1 MPGFTI
7 ETQLG
12 VATAATQIEGGDAD
26 TNWHRWSAIPGHVKD
41 GSTPARAAD
50 HWNRSGAD
58 AALLADLGIRHYRMG
73 LEWARIEPSPGRF
86 DAAALHHY
94 RTELTG
100 LRQAGITPL
109 VTLWHFNNPGW
120 FDDAGGW
127 LGSDATG
134 RFVRYVHRV
143 VTEFRDLVTDWV
155 TVNEPNVYAVQGH
168 LFGVWPPGR
177 RSLNETIA
185 VMSSLAGA
193 HIAAYGAIK
202 QIQPS
207 ATVCVANHLRDFTP
221 ASPLN
226 PIHRLSARVID
237 HLFQGALTEAMSTGR
252 FPWPLRTPR
261 GVTPGTYADVQ
272 GINYYT
278 RDRITGPKPSSED
291 ASGQGVPVNDLGWEI
306 HAQGLVTLGRRL
318 HERYGVPLW
327 VTENGTADAA
337 DAFRSRFI
345 HDHLAAM
352 AASGLPFERYYH
364 WCFTDN
370 WEWIEGEGPR
380 FGLVELD
387 YETQT
392 RTPRPS
398 AAFYADV
405 IANGGVTEAAY
416 ERWVALSA
424 YRTATA

>member
-1 MPGFTI
+1 
-7 ETQLG
+7 
-12 VATAATQIEGGDAD
+12 
-26 TNWHRWSAIPGHVKD
+26 
-41 GSTPARAAD
+41 
-50 HWNRSGAD
+50 
-58 AALLADLGIRHYRMG
+58 
-73 LEWARIEPSPGRF
+73 
-86 DAAALHHY
+86 
-94 RTELTG
+94 
-100 LRQAGITPL
+100 
-109 VTLWHFNNPGW
+109 
-120 FDDAGGW
+120 
-127 LGSDATG
+127 
-134 RFVRYVHRV
+134 
-143 VTEFRDLVTDWV
+143 
-155 TVNEPNVYAVQGH
+155 
-168 LFGVWPPGR
+168 
-177 RSLNETIA
+177 
-185 VMSSLAGA
+185 
-193 HIAAYGAIK
+193 
-202 QIQPS
+202 
-207 ATVCVANHLRDFTP
+207 
-221 ASPLN
+221 
-226 PIHRLSARVID
+226 
-237 HLFQGALTEAMSTGR
+237 
-252 FPWPLRTPR
+252 
-261 GVTPGTYADVQ
+261 VTPGTYADVQ